1 MKKIITLLALVLFAS
16 SAQAGQFGVGVTG
29 NIAAI
34 AASGTESDKNGDAD
48 GSVRSATASNNAFI
62 GSVFAEY
69 SMDNGFTLGLD
80 YIPGSADVSSKSIS
94 RTDVA
99 TTATLGGAG
108 SDDRVSTAQA
118 EIENYMSLYAE
129 IPLHAGMYVK
139 GGYVE
144 MDVNTLETQVLSGS
158 ANPTTTAGTY
168 NNVTVDGLQFGLG
181 YKNSFGS
188 NGFYKVEGS
197 HIEFDSLVLNQ
208 STTDKG
214 QRLNVDLDVT
224 KVTLAVGYNF

>member
-34 AASGTESDKNGDAD
+34 AAQGTEADKNGAAD
-48 GSVRSATASNNAFI
+48 DSGRSATASNNAFV

-69 SMDNGFTLGLD
+69 SMDNGFTLGVNH
-80 YIPGSADVSSKSIS
+80 IPGSADISAKKFTRVDVSQNAAS
-94 RTDVA
+94 
-99 TTATLGGAG
+99 GGAG
-108 SDDRVSTAQA
+108 SDDRTNTAQA
-118 EIENYMSLYAE
+118 EIENYMSVYAE

-144 MDVNTLETQVLSGS
+144 MDVNTLETSNLAG
-158 ANPTTTAGTY
+158 AGTY
-168 NNVTVDGLQFGLG
+168 GNQTVDGLQWGLG
-181 YKNSFGS
+181 YRSSFGS

-197 HIEFDSLVLNQ
+197 HTEFDTLTINQ

-214 QRLNVDLDVT
+214 NRITADLDVT
-224 KVTLAVGYNF
+224 QVTLALGYNF